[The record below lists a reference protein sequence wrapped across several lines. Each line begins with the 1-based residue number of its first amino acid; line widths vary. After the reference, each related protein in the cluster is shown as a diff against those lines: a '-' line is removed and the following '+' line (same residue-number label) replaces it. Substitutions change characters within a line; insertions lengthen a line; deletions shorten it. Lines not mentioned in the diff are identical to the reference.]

1 MLKSILDTNNW
12 PILFL
17 IIGTVLITALVF
29 SRIYWY
35 FKKKDGC
42 SENYASTLVILPLV
56 LVVLISG
63 GTLILNNTTSDG
75 SQYERALTALLLVFW
90 LFVIVLK
97 IWRV

>member
-35 FKKKDGC
+35 FKKEDGC

-63 GTLILNNTTSDG
+63 GTLFLII
-75 SQYERALTALLLVFW
+75 QLVME
-90 LFVIVLK
+90 VNMK
-97 IWRV
+97 EH

>member
-35 FKKKDGC
+35 FKKKD
-42 SENYASTLVILPLV
+42 
-56 LVVLISG
+56 
-63 GTLILNNTTSDG
+63 
-75 SQYERALTALLLVFW
+75 
-90 LFVIVLK
+90 
-97 IWRV
+97 